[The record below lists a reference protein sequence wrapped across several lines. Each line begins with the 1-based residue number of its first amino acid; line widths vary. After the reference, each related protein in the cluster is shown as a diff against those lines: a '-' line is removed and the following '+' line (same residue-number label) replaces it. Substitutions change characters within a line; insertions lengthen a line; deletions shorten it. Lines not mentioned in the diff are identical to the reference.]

1 MHTYCLRGNI
11 CAFST
16 QIKKNNNNDNPG
28 IPKRKAPQ
36 GTNKETKIRKT
47 TKC

>member
-1 MHTYCLRGNI
+1 MHTYCLRGHI

-16 QIKKNNNNDNPG
+16 QMKKKNNPG

-36 GTNKETKIRKT
+36 GTNKESKIRKT